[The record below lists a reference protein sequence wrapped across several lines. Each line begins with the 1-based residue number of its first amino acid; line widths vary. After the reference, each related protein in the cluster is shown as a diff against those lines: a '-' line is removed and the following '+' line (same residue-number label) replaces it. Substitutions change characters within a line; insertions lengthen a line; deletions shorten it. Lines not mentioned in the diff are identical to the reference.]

1 MKLILPLVLA
11 LIGIGAGVGA
21 GLTLRPATEAR
32 STDEMA
38 DAPDETATSV
48 FARLNNQFVVPVVV
62 DGAVRS
68 LVVLSL
74 SLEVD
79 EGAENDVYDRE
90 PRIRDAFLR
99 VLFEHANLGGFEGPF
114 TQTDL
119 LEALRRNLL
128 AAARDAVSST
138 VRDVLIIE
146 IVRQD
151 VQI

>member
-1 MKLILPLVLA
+1 MKLVLPLVLA
-11 LIGIGAGVGA
+11 LVGIGAGVGA
-21 GLTLRPATEAR
+21 GLTLRPASETA
-32 STDEMA
+32 SGDMMS
-38 DAPDETATSV
+38 DAPEMEATSV

-62 DGAVRS
+62 DGTVRS

-79 EGAENDVYDRE
+79 EGAENTVYNRE

-128 AAARDAVSST
+128 AAARDAVGSE

-151 VQI
+151 VQM